1 MFILWLVIICVHQ
14 RLIVFICVIWSRVL
28 CVCIGVRPWLGKQ
41 FDDMNL
47 IVGATGLVG
56 GEICRRLAAQHHPV
70 RALVR
75 PTGDASR
82 IEELR
87 ASGAELA
94 TGDLKDAASIKAAC
108 AGAQTVLSTASST
121 LSRQPGDTIDGVD
134 RLGQLQLIAAAKAA
148 GVKHFVYVSF
158 SPFAED
164 FALQR
169 AKREVEQALISSG
182 MRYTIL
188 RPAFF
193 MEIWLSPAL
202 GFDVAA
208 RRARIYGTGE
218 KPISWISFP
227 NVAEFAVRSLDTPGA
242 QNATFTLGGP
252 EALTPIQ
259 VVRIFEEL
267 AGAPFTIEYVMEAV
281 LKAAK
286 TSSRR
291 ALDEAFAAL
300 SLGYAQGEVIDMRE
314 VLELMP
320 VRLVSVREYATWLL
334 GQTANA

>member
-1 MFILWLVIICVHQ
+1 
-14 RLIVFICVIWSRVL
+14 
-28 CVCIGVRPWLGKQ
+28 
-41 FDDMNL
+41 MNL

-56 GEICRRLAAQHHPV
+56 GEICRRLAAQQKPV

-82 IEELR
+82 IDELR
-87 ASGAELA
+87 AAGAELA
-94 TGDLKDAASIKAAC
+94 TGDLKDPASIQAAC
-108 AGAQTVLSTASST
+108 AGATAVLSTASSV

-134 RLGQLQLIAAAKAA
+134 RLGQLQLIEAAASA

-158 SPFAED
+158 SPMAED

-169 AKREVEQALISSG
+169 AKREVERALIESG
-182 MRYTIL
+182 MTYTIL
-188 RPAFF
+188 RPTFF

-218 KPISWISFP
+218 NPISWISFP
-227 NVAEFAVRSLDTPGA
+227 NVAEFAVRSLDTA
-242 QNATFTLGGP
+242 AARNATFPLGGP
-252 EALTPIQ
+252 EAIAPLQ

-267 AGAPFTIEYVMEAV
+267 GGAPFTVEYVLESV
-281 LKAAK
+281 LRTGKAAA
-286 TSSRR
+286 RR

-300 SLGYAQGEVIDMRE
+300 SLGYAHGDAIDMRAT
-314 VLELMP
+314 LEAMP
-320 VRLVSVREYATWLL
+320 VRLVGVREYAKWLL
-334 GQTANA
+334 NENPLEAR

>member
-1 MFILWLVIICVHQ
+1 
-14 RLIVFICVIWSRVL
+14 
-28 CVCIGVRPWLGKQ
+28 
-41 FDDMNL
+41 MNL

-56 GEICRRLAAQHHPV
+56 GEICRRLAAQQKPV

-75 PTGDASR
+75 PAGDASR
-82 IEELR
+82 IDELR

-94 TGDLKDAASIKAAC
+94 MGDLKDPASIQAAC
-108 AGAQTVLSTASST
+108 VGATAVLSTASSM

-134 RLGQLQLIAAAKAA
+134 RLGQLQLIEAAKSA

-158 SPFAED
+158 TPMAED

-169 AKREVEQALISSG
+169 AKREVEQALMASG
-182 MRYTIL
+182 MAYTIL

-218 KPISWISFP
+218 NPISWISFP
-227 NVAEFAVRSLDTPGA
+227 NVAEFAVRSLEA
-242 QNATFTLGGP
+242 AAARNATFTLGGP
-252 EALTPIQ
+252 EALTPLE

-267 AGAPFTIEYVMEAV
+267 GGAPFTVEYVMEAV
-281 LKAAK
+281 LRVGM
-286 TSSRR
+286 TSARR

-300 SLGYAQGEVIDMRE
+300 SLGYAHGDAVDMRAA
-314 VLELMP
+314 LEAMP
-320 VRLVSVREYATWLL
+320 VRLVSVREYAKWLL
-334 GQTANA
+334 SESRLEAR